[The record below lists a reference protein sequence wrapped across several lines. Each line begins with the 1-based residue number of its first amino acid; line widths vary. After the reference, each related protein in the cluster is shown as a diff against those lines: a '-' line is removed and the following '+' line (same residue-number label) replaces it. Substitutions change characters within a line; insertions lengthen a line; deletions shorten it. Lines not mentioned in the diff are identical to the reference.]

1 MTVCVANNLWQSGAV
16 LDLDRLKR
24 IKLHRRPMGQKLVA
38 ELLLRADYRFP
49 RKTEIH
55 IEGLDNIPR
64 DRGVYF
70 AMNHTDR
77 YNYWPFQYQM
87 YRQGLRFTATWVKG
101 KYYENRFVAAFL
113 DANNNIPLPS
123 RGYVISTE
131 FRERMKRVPT
141 EGEYRVLRAMV
152 DDRNSLGLDNEPAL
166 AKLVAKDGGPEA
178 FLDHFETTFKAMMNE
193 VVRLTTSALRDLD
206 LNILVF
212 PQGTRS
218 KRLSKG
224 HNGLMQMAQN
234 TGHAIVPVGC
244 NGSDRAYPGG
254 SPLSKGGRIVYRVG
268 KPLELDGPE
277 LGSFRVTEPYV
288 PFSRETAAFEDRF
301 VGATTVVMDH
311 INELLDPEYR
321 YSEDRQSDGVEGRR
335 RFL

>member
-1 MTVCVANNLWQSGAV
+1 MFEASALWQTAAV

-24 IKLHRRPMGQKLVA
+24 IKLHRRPLGQRLVA
-38 ELLLRADYRFP
+38 ELVLRADYRFP
-49 RKTEIH
+49 KKTEI
-55 IEGLDNIPR
+55 ILEGLENIPR

-87 YRQGLRFTATWVKG
+87 YRKGLRFTATWVKG
-101 KYYENRFVAAFL
+101 KYYENRFMAAFL

-123 RGYVISTE
+123 RGYVLSTD
-131 FRERMKRVPT
+131 FRARAGRVPT
-141 EGEYRVLRAMV
+141 DGEYRVLRALTE
-152 DDRNSLGLDNEPAL
+152 DRDIAGLDGEPAL
-166 AKLVAKDGGPEA
+166 RAILDKSGGPDAWADRFEA
-178 FLDHFETTFKAMMNE
+178 LFEAMMNE
-193 VVRLTTSALRDLD
+193 VVRLTRSALTELD

-254 SPLSKGGRIVYRVG
+254 SPFSKGGRIVYRIG
-268 KPLELDGPE
+268 KPLDLDGPE
-277 LGSFRVTEPYV
+277 LGAYRVAESYI
-288 PFSRETAAFEDRF
+288 PFSRGASLFEDRF
-301 VGATTVVMDH
+301 TGATKVVMDH
-311 INELLDPEYR
+311 IDALLDPEYR
-321 YSEDRQSDGVEGRR
+321 YSEDQSSDGVEGGR

>member
-1 MTVCVANNLWQSGAV
+1 MFEASALWQTAAV

-24 IKLHRRPMGQKLVA
+24 IKLHRRPLGQRLVA
-38 ELLLRADYRFP
+38 ELVLRADYRFP
-49 RKTEIH
+49 KKTEI
-55 IEGLDNIPR
+55 ILEGLENIPR

-87 YRQGLRFTATWVKG
+87 YREGLRFTATWVKG
-101 KYYENRFVAAFL
+101 KYYENRWMAAFL

-123 RGYVISTE
+123 RGYVLSTD
-131 FRERMKRVPT
+131 FRARAGRVPT
-141 EGEYRVLRAMV
+141 ENEYRVLRALTE
-152 DDRNSLGLDNEPAL
+152 DRDVSGLANEPAL
-166 AKLVAKDGGPEA
+166 KTILDKSGGPDAWADRFEA
-178 FLDHFETTFKAMMNE
+178 LFEAMMNE
-193 VVRLTTSALRDLD
+193 VVRLTRSALTDLD

-254 SPLSKGGRIVYRVG
+254 SPFSKGGRIVYRIG
-268 KPLELDGPE
+268 KPLDLDGPE
-277 LGSFRVTEPYV
+277 LGAHRVREAYI
-288 PFSRETAAFEDRF
+288 PFSRGAAAFEDRF
-301 VGATTVVMDH
+301 SASTRVVMDH
-311 INELLDPEYR
+311 IDLLLDPEYR
-321 YSEDRQSDGVEGRR
+321 YSEDQSSDGVEGGR